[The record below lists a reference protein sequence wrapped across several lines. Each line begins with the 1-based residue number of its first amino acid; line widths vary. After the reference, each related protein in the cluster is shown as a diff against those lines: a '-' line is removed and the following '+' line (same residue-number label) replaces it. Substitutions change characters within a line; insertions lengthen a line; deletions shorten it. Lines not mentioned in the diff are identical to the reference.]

1 MRISV
6 LDLCGPICV
15 DPDDGFR
22 VCQDARQVLE
32 NGDAVELDFEG
43 VTLLTGSFL
52 NAAVGCLYG
61 AFSADDLVQRLTWV
75 GLDATDEA
83 VLRVVQ
89 ENAIEFFALNPAQ
102 RQRLAEEALSP
113 VES

>member
-1 MRISV
+1 MRIPV
-6 LDLCGPICV
+6 VDLCGPICV

-22 VCQDARQVLE
+22 VCEQARPALE
-32 NGDAVELDFEG
+32 RGDVVVLDFDG
-43 VTLLTGSFL
+43 VTDLTGSFL

-61 AFSADDLVQRLTWV
+61 SFSADDLAQRLTCL

-89 ENAIEFFALNPAQ
+89 ENAVEFFALNSTQ
-102 RQRLAEEALSP
+102 RQRLADEALSP